1 MADYIIRNG
10 ELYHH
15 GVIGMKWGIR
25 RYQNKDG
32 TLTPAGKKRYDKE
45 MEKVKEQQ
53 KILKNKERTQAKLD
67 KLEAMKKDVEVRKK
81 GLKGEQEESVVKK
94 TVKTEKTKVKKRIKD
109 MSDEELQAKIDR
121 MNLEKRYRDLMK
133 ETNPQPSHEGRD
145 FVKEILKDSG
155 KNIGKQLT
163 TYVFG
168 AGVNLAANKVLGIKN
183 STVNLKDKDGKN
195 IINDDGTEA
204 VKEIFENIVNPRKG
218 QKDK

>member
-67 KLEAMKKDVEVRKK
+67 KLEAMKKDVADRKK
-81 GLKGEQEESVVKK
+81 VLNGDKGSEKVKNKIQETKAKSVA
-94 TVKTEKTKVKKRIKD
+94 TKKRI
-109 MSDEELQAKIDR
+109 SDLSDAELQAKVDR
-121 MNLEKRYRDLMK
+121 LALEKRYRDLMK
-133 ETNPQPSHEGRD
+133 EKNPPQSNKGKN
-145 FVKEILKDSG
+145 FVVGILEQSG
-155 KNIGKQLT
+155 KNILT
-163 TYVFG
+163 QASTYAMGRV
-168 AGVNLAANKVLGIKN
+168 VNTMFAKAA
-183 STVNLKDKDGKN
+183 KDD
-195 IINDDGTEA
+195 A
-204 VKEIFENIVNPRKG
+204 IVNPKKG

>member
-15 GVIGMKWGIR
+15 GVMGMKWGIR

-53 KILKNKERTQAKLD
+53 KILKNKERTKAKLD
-67 KLEAMKKDVEVRKK
+67 KLEAMKNDVEARKK
-81 GLKGEQEESVVKK
+81 GLKGDQEESAVKK
-94 TVKTEKTKVKKRIKD
+94 TVKTEKPKVKKRIKD

-133 ETNPQPSHEGRD
+133 ETNPQPSSNEGRK
-145 FVKEILKDSG
+145 FVKEILTNSG
-155 KNIGKQLT
+155 KDIGTQFTKYLMGT
-163 TYVFG
+163 VINKTLKGVF
-168 AGVNLAANKVLGIKN
+168 
-183 STVNLKDKDGKN
+183 KDD
-195 IINDDGTEA
+195 A
-204 VKEIFENIVNPRKG
+204 IVNPKKG

>member
-67 KLEAMKKDVEVRKK
+67 KLEAMKKDVAERKK
-81 GLKGEQEESVVKK
+81 NLDGDKGSEKI
-94 TVKTEKTKVKKRIKD
+94 KTKIKESTTDKAKNKRTIKD
-109 MSDEELQAKIDR
+109 LSDAELQAKVDR
-121 MNLEKRYRDLMK
+121 LALEKRYRDLMK
-133 ETNPQPSHEGRD
+133 EKNPPQSKEGKE
-145 FVKEILKDSG
+145 FVKSVLKKSG
-155 KNIGKQLT
+155 ENLIPQALNLIGATAL
-163 TYVFG
+163 
-168 AGVNLAANKVLGIKN
+168 NK
-183 STVNLKDKDGKN
+183 
-195 IINDDGTEA
+195 
-204 VKEIFENIVNPRKG
+204 IFLDTDRDPSEKFYSNNK
-218 QKDK
+218 KKS

>member
-15 GVIGMKWGIR
+15 GVMGMKWGIR

-67 KLEAMKKDVEVRKK
+67 KLEAMKKDVEARKK
-81 GLKGEQEESVVKK
+81 GLKGEQEESAVKK
-94 TVKTEKTKVKKRIKD
+94 TVKTEKPKVKKRIKD

-133 ETNPQPSHEGRD
+133 ETNPQPSSNEGRK
-145 FVKEILKDSG
+145 FVKEILTNSG
-155 KNIGKQLT
+155 KDIGTQFTKYLMGT
-163 TYVFG
+163 VINKTLKGVF
-168 AGVNLAANKVLGIKN
+168 
-183 STVNLKDKDGKN
+183 KDD
-195 IINDDGTEA
+195 A
-204 VKEIFENIVNPRKG
+204 IVNPKKG

>member
-32 TLTPAGKKRYDKE
+32 TLTAAGKKRYDKE

-67 KLEAMKKDVEVRKK
+67 KLEAMKKDVADRKK
-81 GLKGEQEESVVKK
+81 GLKGDQEESVVKK
-94 TVKTEKTKVKKRIKD
+94 TVKTENPKVKKRIKD

-121 MNLEKRYRDLMK
+121 LALEKRYRDLMNEKNPPQSK
-133 ETNPQPSHEGRD
+133 EGKE
-145 FVKEILKDSG
+145 FVKSVLKKSG
-155 KNIGKQLT
+155 ENLLPQAINLL
-163 TYVFG
+163 G
-168 AGVNLAANKVLGIKN
+168 ATVANKVF
-183 STVNLKDKDGKN
+183 LKTDRDPSEKFYSNNK
-195 IINDDGTEA
+195 
-204 VKEIFENIVNPRKG
+204 KKS
-218 QKDK
+218 

>member
-67 KLEAMKKDVEVRKK
+67 KLEAMKKDVADRKK
-81 GLKGEQEESVVKK
+81 NLDGDKGSEKI
-94 TVKTEKTKVKKRIKD
+94 KTKIKESTTDKAKNKRTIKD
-109 MSDEELQAKIDR
+109 LSDAELQAKVDR
-121 MNLEKRYRDLMK
+121 LALEKRYRDLMK
-133 ETNPQPSHEGRD
+133 EKNPPQSKEGKE
-145 FVKEILKDSG
+145 FVKSVLKKSG
-155 KNIGKQLT
+155 ENLIPQALNLIGATAL
-163 TYVFG
+163 
-168 AGVNLAANKVLGIKN
+168 NK
-183 STVNLKDKDGKN
+183 
-195 IINDDGTEA
+195 
-204 VKEIFENIVNPRKG
+204 IFLDTDRDPSEKFYSNNK
-218 QKDK
+218 KKS